1 MGSGLDPTH
10 TETPVLNQAD
20 GDLAEEKEEGEERGR
35 RRKKKKKV
43 KRKKKRPQ
51 MYCRS
56 WIHDWQYGGAA
67 IFPLVATRD

>member
-20 GDLAEEKEEGEERGR
+20 WDLAEEKDEEEEERGR

-51 MYCRS
+51 MYCKS
-56 WIHDWQYGGAA
+56 WIHDWQYGGGA
-67 IFPLVATRD
+67 IFPPSGH